1 MRLKI
6 RFNFQ
11 TLLYI
16 LLIGAFA
23 YWIYRFRGQIVDIF
37 DVIQQGIWYYI
48 VGTVIVLMG
57 AIYNQSTCYASIYRI
72 LELPS
77 DASELLPVVL
87 VRRFVTVAAPS
98 GGFSGWVP
106 FLQFARKRDIA
117 VGAVFMANL
126 IYTVLWYS
134 TFLIFLLVGLFTLF
148 IKHDLEWF
156 EISAGLVMLTADL
169 IMIGLLTFAWVA
181 PHLLDNILDWVR
193 RAQHTIFSWIKRSP
207 PLSDRQ
213 INTFATDLKD
223 AVAQMRR
230 TGFSRLLEPFGHAML
245 NETLHIAMFYVIAL
259 AFNVRLHFGVLVA
272 AYSISVLFFVVS
284 PTPGGLG
291 FVEGT
296 LILVLTT
303 LGVQADSAA
312 VITLAYRGLTFWLPF
327 VLGFAALRWFNK
339 HPEPGDPVSS
349 SSQSN

>member
-1 MRLKI
+1 MRLKAK
-6 RFNFQ
+6 FNFT
-11 TLLYI
+11 TLLYVA
-16 LLIGAFA
+16 LIGAFA

-37 DVIQQGIWYYI
+37 DVIQQGIWYF
-48 VGTVIVLMG
+48 VLGTVIVLVV
-57 AIYNQSTCYASIYRI
+57 AIYNQSTWYASIYRI

-77 DASELLPVVL
+77 DASDLLPVVL

-134 TFLIFLLVGLFTLF
+134 TFLIFLLVGLATLF
-148 IKHDLEWF
+148 VKHDLEWF
-156 EISAGLVMLTADL
+156 EISAALVMLAADVV
-169 IMIGLLTFAWVA
+169 MIALLASAWVA
-181 PHLLDNILDWVR
+181 PHLLDNVLNWSSRALKTVSGWV
-193 RAQHTIFSWIKRSP
+193 KRES
-207 PLSDRQ
+207 PLSDKQ
-213 INTFATDLKD
+213 FNTFATDLKD
-223 AVAQMRR
+223 AVFQMKRA
-230 TGFSRLLEPFGHAML
+230 GVARLIEPFGHALL
-245 NETLHIAMFYVIAL
+245 NETLHILMFYLVAL
-259 AFNVRLHFGVLVA
+259 AFNVQLHFGVLVA

-303 LGVQADSAA
+303 LGVPPNSST
-312 VITLAYRGLTFWLPF
+312 VITLAYRGITFWLPF
-327 VLGFAALRWFNK
+327 VLGFAALRWFNR
-339 HPEPGDPVSS
+339 HPEPGEPPSS
-349 SSQSN
+349 AG

>member
-1 MRLKI
+1 MRQKAK
-6 RFNFQ
+6 FNFT

-16 LLIGAFA
+16 ALIGAFA
-23 YWIYRFRGQIVDIF
+23 YWVYRFRGQIADIF
-37 DVIQQGIWYYI
+37 DVIQQGIWYFVLGTI
-48 VGTVIVLMG
+48 VVLIG
-57 AIYNQSTCYASIYRI
+57 AIYNQSTWYASIYRI

-77 DASELLPVVL
+77 GASELLPVVL

-134 TFLIFLLVGLFTLF
+134 TFLIFLLVGLATLF
-148 IKHDLEWF
+148 VKHDLEWF
-156 EISAGLVMLTADL
+156 EISAALVMLAADL
-169 IMIGLLTFAWVA
+169 VMIALVIFAWVA
-181 PHLLDNILDWVR
+181 PHLLDTFLGWTS
-193 RAQHTIFSWIKRSP
+193 RALKTAFGWIKRDP
-207 PLSDRQ
+207 PISEKQ
-213 INTFATDLKD
+213 FNTFATDLKD
-223 AVAQMRR
+223 AVSQMKLV
-230 TGFSRLLEPFGHAML
+230 GAGRLIEPFGHALL
-245 NETLHIAMFYVIAL
+245 NETLHIVMFYLVAL
-259 AFNVRLHFGVLVA
+259 AFNVRLNFGVLVA

-303 LGVQADSAA
+303 LGVPADSST
-312 VITLAYRGLTFWLPF
+312 VITLAYRGITFWLPF
-327 VLGFAALRWFNK
+327 VLGFAALRWFNR
-339 HPEPGDPVSS
+339 HPETGETQSS
-349 SSQSN
+349 SG